1 MYLTIHLCFDI
12 CFIAIQQLPEDDQD
26 RLTHVKVMTW
36 WVKKYNFNI
45 RAFLGFV
52 VWIIYTCTG
61 KNNFKN
67 IQ

>member
-52 VWIIYTCTG
+52 V
-61 KNNFKN
+61 
-67 IQ
+67 